1 MSFSTFLHNTEL
13 IIVIF
18 FRVRDLNFI
27 REKSATNT
35 KNRKK
40 QQIYATHISAV
51 LYFVFMPNEPYLQF
65 MFSKEIPSQH

>member
-1 MSFSTFLHNTEL
+1 MSFSTFLHNTEI

-18 FRVRDLNFI
+18 FRVQDLNFI

-40 QQIYATHISAV
+40 TADAYLLFYI
-51 LYFVFMPNEPYLQF
+51 LFFMPNESYLQF